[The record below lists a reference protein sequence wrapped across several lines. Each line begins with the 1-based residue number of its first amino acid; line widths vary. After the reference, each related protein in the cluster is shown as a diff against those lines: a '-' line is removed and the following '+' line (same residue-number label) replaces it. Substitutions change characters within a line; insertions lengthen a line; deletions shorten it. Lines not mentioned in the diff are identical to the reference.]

1 MSRLVTPYLNAHSA
15 VKSLSVA
22 AKTAANTPRNM
33 TAPSAVSRDHE
44 EISMGDV
51 AVLLKILPTDVEL
64 DINAL
69 KNEVVN
75 KVKPLCEVNKVEI
88 IEVGFGLKAIKL
100 QVIVP
105 DQEGKIDQV
114 EQTISGVEGVGQV
127 DTEEVTLV

>member
-22 AKTAANTPRNM
+22 AKTAANTPLNM
-33 TAPSAVSRDHE
+33 TAQNAVSRGHE
-44 EISMGDV
+44 EILMGDV

-64 DINAL
+64 DINAI